1 MIKAEKERAT
11 IAEAEARRGI
21 QWGDEERMKD
31 IAKHVIDTMPNQAT
45 MDEIIHA
52 LYVNAKFQN
61 GEIEIEIR
69 EDNGASQPEAKQRLQ
84 RWLK

>member
-1 MIKAEKERAT
+1 MT
-11 IAEAEARRGI
+11 
-21 QWGDEERMKD
+21 MKD
-31 IAKHVIDTMPNQAT
+31 IAKNVIDTMPNQAT

-61 GEIEIEIR
+61 GETEIR
-69 EDNGASQPEAKQRLQ
+69 EGKGVSQPEAKQRLQ